1 MKLFF
6 MSLFI
11 NFAIQA
17 TQPSEVSSEEQKKR
31 FYFINTKQGKTVV
44 ADFNTFQKLKSLG
57 IQDDFDAI
65 KKAAGSLLPSPV
77 SVEESLKKVDATIDP
92 VITFMDKKDPVLQMK
107 EKTEEKAA
115 QFLTSKAFKVDAFLE
130 GFGSLVRSFIPAAE
144 DEIEQ
149 MEPAKSEKVSLIVE
163 PKKEEVKRPAAS
175 ALEPAKTNV
184 KGALTAGAITGLMK
198 YMQESA
204 SATDDQSKQE
214 ALKKAMAAALGATA
228 GSVNPG
234 KKNTALTSTMLS
246 TVAATADSVA
256 QGKTNEQAAA
266 AGLGA
271 AVNQG
276 STFINKNTTAGA
288 LQSMTAATIASLA
301 EQVAAGKMSSAE
313 ALQATKDEAQKQL
326 LVAAIGQIQQKG
338 QAVVAQNQGT
348 INQVLAAQDVASRFL
363 KKVTGTTK
371 ELYLFLYNNYPKTGC
386 ASVFLTDDKVRA
398 QAGTPKRDADELE
411 LTVMPEVTKR
421 QYRKENIA
429 LAQLLLSR
437 LQNEATLFL
446 YYNKNMI
453 AKSMYVPQQGFKNI
467 IYFNDPSR
475 AVLLNDFGT
484 ALRYLFNLSDDK
496 KAFEALVLK
505 GSI

>member
-1 MKLFF
+1 MVL
-6 MSLFI
+6 MSFVLE
-11 NFAIQA
+11 AA
-17 TQPSEVSSEEQKKR
+17 KSSEVSSEEQKKR

-44 ADFNTFQKLKSLG
+44 ADFNTFQKLKALG
-57 IQDDFDAI
+57 IQDDFVAI
-65 KKAAGSLLPSPV
+65 KKAAGSVLPSPV
-77 SVEESLKKVDATIDP
+77 SVEESLKKVDETVDP
-92 VITFMDKKDPVLQMK
+92 VITFMDKKEPVLQMK

-115 QFLTSKAFKVDAFLE
+115 QFLTSKAFKADAFLE

-163 PKKEEVKRPAAS
+163 PKVVEPKKEEVKKPAAS
-175 ALEPAKTNV
+175 APAKTTV
-184 KGALTAGAITGLMK
+184 KGALTAGALTGLMK
-198 YMQESA
+198 YIQEA
-204 SATDDQSKQE
+204 AVATDDQSKQD
-214 ALKKAMAAALGATA
+214 ALKKAMAAAIGTTA
-228 GSVNPG
+228 GSIDVG
-234 KKNTALTSTMLS
+234 QKNKELKDALLGG
-246 TVAATADSVA
+246 VAATADSVA
-256 QGKTNEQAAA
+256 QGKTKEQAAA
-266 AGLGA
+266 AGVSA
-271 AVNQG
+271 AVTQG
-276 STFINKNTTAGA
+276 ATVIDKGSATGA
-288 LQSMTAATIASLA
+288 LQSTAATTIASLA
-301 EQVAAGKMSSAE
+301 KQVSEGKMSSDE
-313 ALQATKDEAQKQL
+313 ALAATKDEAQKQL
-326 LVAAIGQIQQKG
+326 LLTAITQMQQKG

-348 INQVLAAQDVASRFL
+348 INQVLGAQDAASRFL

-371 ELYLFLYNNYPKTGC
+371 ELYLFLYNNYPTEGC

-411 LTVMPEVTKR
+411 LTVMPEKTKR

-453 AKSMYVPQQGFKNI
+453 AKSTYVPQKGFKNI

-505 GSI
+505 GSLK